1 MAALRLLL
9 LPCAVAALA
18 SAADTQAHAGVAAE
32 PSLLM
37 LLQQRSEAVADGGH
51 DHGLGRDHDHDGHD
65 HGHREDAAAH
75 QASLGTSA
83 RRAGHRKQAG
93 HAALL
98 MVGLVVLVFSLSTC
112 QCLWDT
118 PKEVASKAPS
128 SKAPGDFVRRPLRSP
143 TAAIPGRSASAT
155 SMPKVSSQEQIA
167 RSSSQPTVTGGP
179 PRRKS
184 DSA

>member
-9 LPCAVAALA
+9 LPGAVAALA
-18 SAADTQAHAGVAAE
+18 SAADTQAHAGAAAE

-51 DHGLGRDHDHDGHD
+51 DHGLGGDHDQGGQD
-65 HGHREDAAAH
+65 HGHREVAAQH
-75 QASLGTSA
+75 ASLGTGA
-83 RRAGHRKQAG
+83 RQAGSRKQAG
-93 HAALL
+93 HAALM

-112 QCLWDT
+112 QCLWAT

-128 SKAPGDFVRRPLRSP
+128 PRASGDFVRRPLRSP
-143 TAAIPGRSASAT
+143 TAAIPGRSASAA
-155 SMPKVSSQEQIA
+155 SMPKVSSHEQIA